1 MQNTEEMFGGG
12 SKNTISNEGREKG
25 TREGEMKRSKIFKDS
40 SVPGFFK
47 MLFQLHTFPCS
58 EAELAC

>member
-1 MQNTEEMFGGG
+1 MQNTEEMFGGE
-12 SKNTISNEGREKG
+12 SKNTVSNAGREKG
-25 TREGEMKRSKIFKDS
+25 RRESKIKSSKIFKDS